1 MKKQSV
7 KKKGDFVKSFLFF
20 YEKVVIKFEIVDFFD
35 IMIVRIRVGYEIKV

>member
-20 YEKVVIKFEIVDFFD
+20 YEKVVIKFEKIIVNC
-35 IMIVRIRVGYEIKV
+35 RLL